1 MVSSLLL
8 GRHTMSLSQMTFFKG
23 FLVLGWDISLLRFK
37 NDGIMELAELL
48 ITKIIKY
55 TEQY

>member
-1 MVSSLLL
+1 MVSSLFL
-8 GRHTMSLSQMTFFKG
+8 GRHLSQMTFFKG

-48 ITKIIKY
+48 ITKNIKY